1 MAARPALVKQSD
13 LTRLIKGAVAAGVIV
28 ERIEARPDGSVII
41 FPKGSAAATDP
52 NPFDALL
59 P

>member
-1 MAARPALVKQSD
+1 MPQRPALVRQSD

-28 ERIEARPDGSVII
+28 GRIEARPDGSVII
-41 FPKGSAAATDP
+41 IPQGSAPATDP
-52 NPFDALL
+52 NPFDTLL

>member
-1 MAARPALVKQSD
+1 MSPRPALVKQSD

-28 ERIEARPDGSVII
+28 GRIEARPDGSVII
-41 FPKGSAAATDP
+41 FPQGAGPATDP